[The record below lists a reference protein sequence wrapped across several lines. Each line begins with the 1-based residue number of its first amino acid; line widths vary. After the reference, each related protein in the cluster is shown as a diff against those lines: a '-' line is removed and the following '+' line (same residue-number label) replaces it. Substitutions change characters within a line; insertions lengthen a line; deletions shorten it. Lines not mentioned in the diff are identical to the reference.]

1 MEFLFSNTNE
11 EIAKQVE
18 NDIDSAKESGVVD
31 TEELKYEHVGDG
43 NVMITDKENGEITIA
58 KKAADVADTYDL
70 MMVPDD
76 QLEKFLH
83 PSFGENGNVK
93 PGDQVGAPDEAVENH
108 YDEVNDYQENPSVEA
123 QTENREFSVSTD
135 NSVVLRIF
143 SDQAYCDRLFSEVI
157 ESEETAVVGDLKIEK
172 VDGEDNTVV
181 VTDKTT
187 GDQAK
192 VELDGEDMNVTE
204 LDTKEY
210 SDEENLGFL
219 PTYIVGIDV
228 ANHALFDTFAYGE
241 ENVQAL
247 VSRMEEDGIQ
257 AIQVFDNLDDARSY
271 ANDLLDQLGATSV
284 DEPVQIEYSEINDLE
299 VHTFS
304 CTATDVMERMFSEA
318 AAGISDI
325 QEAVEDAIESGDQI
339 ETDTDIITPV
349 DAINAVIED
358 KETGEFTK
366 ATISGETINLE
377 GIDEE
382 EAQDIT
388 GDLSILESESKCD
401 DEDEEG
407 CGEDEEKLYCD
418 ADETR
423 FFSESEEMTNY
434 MVKIFSFEA
443 EQDAIED
450 AIESGDQIET
460 DTEVITPVD
469 SKTAVIED
477 KENDEITKAVILD
490 EDRMNLS
497 PISQDEAEN
506 LTQDLSVAVDEIPE
520 DEEEEVEVPLEEE
533 DEEEEDKNFSEF
545 TAYMTRLFSEEAD
558 SAEIED
564 AIESGEQIENDTEI
578 ITPVDNKTA
587 VIEDKENGEFT
598 KATLDEDEV
607 EVAPISEQEADKL
620 TEGLKVEED
629 EDEKEFSVLDKWFAE
644 IAQPQAPVAEPAPKF
659 DPQTG
664 APLPQAEVPSV
675 EQVEDLAQA
684 AVESIN
690 AAAATATSAIL
701 EAKAT
706 PAQAAEPDL
715 QEAQFSENDNNTN
728 DTLVSWL
735 NQI

>member
-83 PSFGENGNVK
+83 PSFGENGNIK

-108 YDEVNDYQENPSVEA
+108 YDEVNDYQENPSVEV
-123 QTENREFSVSTD
+123 QTEDREFSVSTD

-157 ESEETAVVGDLKIEK
+157 ESEETAIVGDLKIEK
-172 VDGEDNTVV
+172 LDGEDNTVV

-192 VELDGEDMNVTE
+192 VELDGDDMNVTE

-247 VSRMEEDGIQ
+247 VSRMEEDGVQ

-304 CTATDVMERMFSEA
+304 CTATDAMERMFSEA
-318 AAGISDI
+318 ASGISDI
-325 QEAVEDAIESGDQI
+325 QEAV
-339 ETDTDIITPV
+339 
-349 DAINAVIED
+349 
-358 KETGEFTK
+358 
-366 ATISGETINLE
+366 
-377 GIDEE
+377 
-382 EAQDIT
+382 
-388 GDLSILESESKCD
+388 
-401 DEDEEG
+401 
-407 CGEDEEKLYCD
+407 
-418 ADETR
+418 
-423 FFSESEEMTNY
+423 
-434 MVKIFSFEA
+434 
-443 EQDAIED
+443 ED

-490 EDRMNLS
+490 EDRMNLY

-506 LTQDLSVAVDEIPE
+506 LTQDLSVAVDEVPE
-520 DEEEEVEVPLEEE
+520 DEEEEVEIPVEEE

-564 AIESGEQIENDTEI
+564 AIESGEQIENDTEV

-620 TEGLKVEED
+620 TEGLKVEDDEETEE
-629 EDEKEFSVLDKWFAE
+629 EDEKKFSVLDKWFAE

-701 EAKAT
+701 EAKAA
-706 PAQAAEPDL
+706 PAQTAEPDL